1 MDCANFDNLV
11 IDALYDELD
20 ADASTGMD
28 EHAAGCEACASRI
41 DRLRKTQELTR
52 SALESPFPAGLED
65 RILAAAEA
73 AMMVAPSPSSAES
86 KSNVINLADRRPTPP
101 QPRKEDASASAPS
114 EKKSGGV
121 VAFLARPQFAIAAS
135 FILLLG
141 GLAAFLKVSAKS
153 ESAAS
158 SSMAPSPVGA
168 AASVAPGGGGGA
180 AAADDEDGV
189 RATAVAATATPTAAA
204 SQLALN
210 DPAPAPMPGNWKGH
224 AGPSGGAAG
233 KETKEEAEKKADKDS
248 FAFNRGLAEAGNCKE
263 ALPKLEAIA
272 KTNPQA
278 ELSVARCLEQT
289 QNCAAAIPRFDSAA
303 RRNAGTETGSRAA
316 LEAANC
322 YNRENQT
329 AAARGR
335 YSTLKNDAHVGNEAN
350 NKLDELDRKAGP
362 EIHASKTPKAAPP
375 PATATAVPSA
385 TATTKATKPADVD
398 PSINNS
404 RR

>member
-11 IDALYDELD
+11 LDALYDELD

-41 DRLRKTQELTR
+41 ARLRKTQELTR

-73 AMMVAPSPSSAES
+73 AMAAPTAA
-86 KSNVINLADRRPTPP
+86 KSNVISLADRRPPAA
-101 QPRKEDASASAPS
+101 RDKDDKDDDKDDAP
-114 EKKSGGV
+114 KKSGV
-121 VAFLARPQFAIAAS
+121 VAFLAKPQFAIAAS
-135 FILLLG
+135 FVLLLG
-141 GLAAFLKVSAKS
+141 GLAAFINMTAKR
-153 ESAAS
+153 ESAAT
-158 SSMAPSPVGA
+158 SMAPA
-168 AASVAPGGGGGA
+168 AGQGA
-180 AAADDEDGV
+180 AAASAAPNEQGQDQDGV
-189 RATAVAATATPTAAA
+189 PSNTIVAASATATPTA
-204 SQLALN
+204 SQQLALN
-210 DPAPAPMPGNWKGH
+210 EDREAHQAPAPMPGNWKGH
-224 AGPSGGAAG
+224 AGPAS
-233 KETKEEAEKKADKDS
+233 KDTKEEAEKKADPDS
-248 FAFNRGLAEAGNCKE
+248 FAYNRGLAESGNCKQ
-263 ALPKLEAIA
+263 ALPKLEALA

-278 ELSVARCLEQT
+278 ELVVARCLAQT
-289 QNCAAAIPRFDSAA
+289 QNCAAAVPRFDSAA

-335 YSTLKNDAHVGNEAN
+335 YSTLKNDSHVGNEAN
-350 NKLDELDRKAGP
+350 AQLDELDKKAGP
-362 EIHASKTPKAAPP
+362 EIHAAKTPKPAPP
-375 PATATAVPSA
+375 PATATAAPPS
-385 TATTKATKPADVD
+385 ATTKATKPADAD